1 MARNYS
7 SWRLTSLMLGALVAN
22 AWITQVTLAQ
32 YTFIQDT
39 DNNAAWDDVANWLDG
54 GSNTTYPNA
63 PDATALI
70 NAPTWTGAA
79 LYTLAMPATDVT
91 LGALTIDNT
100 NHANNF
106 RSNFTNNGGKLIFQ
120 STSGPAT
127 YTETAGSAEGAV
139 NSQYQIFPI
148 IDVLSDLVIT
158 QDNYPNLNTGTI
170 FTNLLNGG
178 SNIAITKEGYGAIQF
193 NLNIALFE
201 DEGFLGQYI
210 INRGG
215 IRLIGESAIANS
227 SGVTVNSGGQL
238 QLADNNPQ
246 VVPVY
251 KLAGDSVLNLNGAGK
266 VEDPSEITTGTAQ
279 GALRVDIRPTRTTT
293 FVNPVVL
300 QSDSVISVVNADT
313 TFILDDEVS
322 GAGGLTKHG
331 SGTLTLSNANNSYSG
346 DTTLLAG
353 GPLSITNPFLAD
365 DADVYLVTGS
375 ILNLNFSGTDA
386 IRSLFVDGVAQQVG
400 TYDAANLPSLIT
412 GAGVLD
418 VTALGVTG
426 VPGDYNGDGTVN
438 AADYTVWR
446 DGGALLNEVATIGSV
461 TPEDYDAWAARFGN
475 SGSGSASSAAVPE
488 PTALLLALF
497 ALCGLLTVTIRR

>member
-1 MARNYS
+1 
-7 SWRLTSLMLGALVAN
+7 MLSALVAT
-22 AWITQVTLAQ
+22 ACDTQITLGQ
-32 YTFIQDT
+32 YTFVQDT
-39 DNNAAWDDVANWLDG
+39 DNNGAWDDTARWLDG
-54 GSNTTYPNA
+54 ASNTTYPNA
-63 PDATALI
+63 PDATVVI
-70 NAPTWTGAA
+70 NAPTWTPGGA
-79 LYTLAMPATDVT
+79 LYTLEMPATDVT
-91 LGALTIDNT
+91 VGDLTIDNT
-100 NHANNF
+100 AHSNNF
-106 RSNFTNNGGKLIFQ
+106 RTNFDNNGGKLIFQ

-127 YTETAGSAEGAV
+127 FTETAGSAEGIT
-139 NSQYQIFPI
+139 NSQYQIFPVV
-148 IDVLSDLVIT
+148 DVLSDLLIT

-170 FTNLLNGG
+170 FTNLVNGA
-178 SNIAITKEGYGAIQF
+178 SNITITKEGYGAIQF
-193 NLNIALFE
+193 NLNVALFE

-266 VEDPSEITTGTAQ
+266 AEDPSEITTGTAQ

-293 FVNPVVL
+293 FVNPVAL

-331 SGTLTLSNANNSYSG
+331 NGTLILSNANNSYSG

-365 DADVYLVTGS
+365 DADVYLETNPILETNS
-375 ILNLNFSGTDA
+375 ILNLNFSGTDT
-386 IRSLFVDGVAQQVG
+386 IRSLFIDGVAQQVG
-400 TYDAANLPSLIT
+400 TYDAASLPGLIT
-412 GAGVLD
+412 GAGVLE
-418 VTALGVTG
+418 VTTLGVTG

-446 DGGALLNEVATIGSV
+446 DGGTLLNEVTTIGSV
-461 TPEDYDAWAARFGN
+461 TPEDYDEWAARFGN
-475 SGSGSASSAAVPE
+475 SGSGSASNAAVPE
-488 PTALLLALF
+488 PTAWLLVVF
-497 ALCGLLTVTIRR
+497 ALCGLLAITIRR